1 MESGITNKIVDL
13 KIYEISTGNLILTQ
27 TCPES
32 MISKIVSTW
41 VYQQPKPRNYNV
53 VISSKLSSADITSAD
68 VTNVEKI
75 TNYIPEIT

>member
-1 MESGITNKIVDL
+1 MTTNKIVDL

-32 MISKIVSTW
+32 MIPKIVSTW

-53 VISSKLSSADITSAD
+53 VISSKLSSADITSTD
-68 VTNVEKI
+68 VANVKKI
-75 TNYIPEIT
+75 TDYVPEIT